1 MASSTRLQRQT
12 RGTGALVRMLA
23 NANLLPVAVLVLPS
37 CYLKVPRVYLT
48 TEWEAARINILTLE
62 HE

>member
-23 NANLLPVAVLVLPS
+23 NANLLPVAVLVPPVLLS
-37 CYLKVPRVYLT
+37 KVPRVYLT
-48 TEWEAARINILTLE
+48 TEWETARINILTLG